1 LATPKDSRR
10 QDGPSVPPADA
21 ACSRAT
27 PEATIP
33 QPAAGDWEGA
43 VSLDDH
49 MEPLVYHLAVVSTG
63 IMLLIAAT
71 HDPDLW

>member
-1 LATPKDSRR
+1 VRFS
-10 QDGPSVPPADA
+10 QN
-21 ACSRAT
+21 
-27 PEATIP
+27 
-33 QPAAGDWEGA
+33 
-43 VSLDDH
+43 

>member
-1 LATPKDSRR
+1 LRF
-10 QDGPSVPPADA
+10 
-21 ACSRAT
+21 
-27 PEATIP
+27 
-33 QPAAGDWEGA
+33 
-43 VSLDDH
+43 SLN

>member
-1 LATPKDSRR
+1 
-10 QDGPSVPPADA
+10 VPIDLPVVAVFW
-21 ACSRAT
+21 RAT
-27 PEATIP
+27 PEATTP
-33 QPAAGDWEGA
+33 RPALGDWEGA
-43 VSLDDH
+43 VFLDNH